1 MKAYIG
7 QQQETPP
14 HTLPLSSP
22 VTLAWPSQL
31 ASQGFRWFLGN
42 ETVGGEA
49 VEREGCG
56 EGLCFPHLSLGG
68 SHQGTGGPGDGKS
81 SLLPPAPAGLEQ
93 GEDKDKAS
101 SCIFMPWP

>member
-1 MKAYIG
+1 MKACIG
-7 QQQETPP
+7 QQQETPL

-56 EGLCFPHLSLGG
+56 EGLGFPHLSLGG

-81 SLLPPAPAGLEQ
+81 SLLPPAPTGLEQ
-93 GEDKDKAS
+93 GEDEDKAS
-101 SCIFMPWP
+101 SCIFMP